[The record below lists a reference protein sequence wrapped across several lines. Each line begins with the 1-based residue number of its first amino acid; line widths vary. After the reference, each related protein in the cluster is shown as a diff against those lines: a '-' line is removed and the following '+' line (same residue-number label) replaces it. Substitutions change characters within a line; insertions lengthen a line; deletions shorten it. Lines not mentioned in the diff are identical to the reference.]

1 MKVSIIIPHL
11 NQPQMLDRCLT
22 SLQRQVDALKGTEV
36 IVVDNGS
43 QRQPLDI
50 CNRFKF
56 VRLEREMVPGP
67 GMARNRGISLASG
80 EVLAFIDADCIAEE
94 NWLASVTSIFSD
106 HETVKVIGG
115 DVRIAYDDPN
125 KLTALEAYESVFAFR
140 QKEYIEKHHFSGTG
154 NLAMR
159 REIFAAVGPFAGIGV
174 AEDRDWGR
182 RAFDHGILVTY
193 VKDMIVY
200 HPARNSF
207 SELAHK
213 WDRHISHD
221 FNDRKNSWPSKLKWI
236 ALAMA
241 IAVSGVID
249 IRKIFTSTRLHGI
262 NNRMRAAIVL
272 LRIRLYRAMLMVS
285 LVLRKAGTVDP
296 KWNQR

>member
-22 SLQRQVDALKGTEV
+22 SLRRQVDTIQGTEV

-43 QRQPLDI
+43 QLLPVDI
-50 CNRFKF
+50 CNRYEF
-56 VRLEREMVPGP
+56 VRLERETAPGP
-67 GMARNRGISLASG
+67 GMARNRGILLAGG
-80 EVLAFIDADCIAEE
+80 EIFAFIDADCIADE
-94 NWLASVTSIFSD
+94 NWLATAISVFSNQAL
-106 HETVKVIGG
+106 VSVIGG
-115 DVRIAYDDPN
+115 DVRIGYVDA
-125 KLTALEAYESVFAFR
+125 KSLTPLEAYESVFAYR

-159 REIFAAVGPFAGIGV
+159 REVFTAVGPFAGIGV

-182 RAFDHGILVTY
+182 RAFERGIVVTY

-200 HPARNSF
+200 HPARKSF
-207 SELAHK
+207 SELALK

-221 FNDRKNSWPSKLKWI
+221 YNDRQDGWSSKLKWI

-241 IAVSGVID
+241 VALSGVID
-249 IRKIFTSTRLHGI
+249 IRKIFAPSRLHGL
-262 NNRMRAAIVL
+262 NNRLRAAVVL
-272 LRIRLYRAMLMVS
+272 LRIRLYRAMFMLS

-296 KWNQR
+296 KWNHR